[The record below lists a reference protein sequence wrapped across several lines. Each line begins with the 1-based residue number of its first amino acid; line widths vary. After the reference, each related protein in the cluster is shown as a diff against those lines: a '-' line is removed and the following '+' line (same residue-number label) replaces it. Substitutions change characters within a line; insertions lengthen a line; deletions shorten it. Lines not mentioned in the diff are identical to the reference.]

1 MGSDSIGRAY
11 DHLCE
16 KTCFVRIDT
25 KMADSYVKV
34 VQHNIGGICPDY
46 SMHKAGGS
54 AAISSS
60 ILATALE
67 HV

>member
-1 MGSDSIGRAY
+1 MESNSIGRAY

-16 KTCFVRIDT
+16 KTCFIGIDIIL
-25 KMADSYVKV
+25 ADSFVEV
-34 VQHNIGGICPDY
+34 VQYNIGGICPDY
-46 SMHKAGGS
+46 SMHKVSGS

-67 HV
+67 YV